1 MYGILVPLGHG
12 WSECVMLALKDC
24 LLNDI
29 LGCAHCLTAEKV
41 CMLVWPVGI
50 GAPALLFSN
59 LYDCASEGRGSNDL

>member
-12 WSECVMLALKDC
+12 WSECVMLASKDC

-29 LGCAHCLTAEKV
+29 LGCAHCLTTEKV

-50 GAPALLFSN
+50 GTHVLLFSN
-59 LYDCASEGRGSNDL
+59 LYECAAS